1 MNNVVIVS
9 GARTAIGKFGGSLKS
24 ISAPDMGSVVIKE
37 AVKRAHCKPEDV
49 GEVIMGNAIQAGL
62 GQNPARRAAVNAGL
76 PYEVP
81 SMTINKLCGS
91 GLKSVILGTQAIMLG
106 DTDIVVAGGMESMSG
121 APYLLY
127 NARWGYK
134 VDDGKLVDSMEYDGL
149 TDVFNQYKMGVTA
162 ENVAKK
168 YHITRED
175 QDRFALESQ
184 QKTEKAQETGRFKDE
199 IVPIEIP
206 QRKGD
211 PIVFKEDEFP
221 RHGQSY
227 EALSKLRPA
236 FLKGGTVT
244 AGNASG
250 INDGAAV
257 VVLMSEEKAKSLGL
271 KPMAKVRSYGTAGI
285 DPKIMGVA
293 PIYAT
298 RQAMKRAELTVDDMD
313 LIEANEAFAAPS
325 VAIGRELN
333 FPSDRLN
340 VNGGAIALGH
350 PVGASGC
357 RILVTLLYEM
367 QKRNS
372 KYGLATLCIGGGQ
385 ACAMVVER

>member
-333 FPSDRLN
+333 FPGDRLN

>member
-333 FPSDRLN
+333 FPGDRLN
-340 VNGGAIALGH
+340 VNGGAITLGH